1 MSSTTSAPAAQL
13 NGRGGSG
20 RGTSAKAAPLRVAS
34 GKPRTPPAVLAL
46 CLLLMLGCG
55 AGAGALVLAS
65 ESAITVVAAAR
76 DLPAG
81 TVISAADLRSAE
93 LAGSGL
99 AAIPGERAGTLLG
112 KTVLGPVPAGT
123 LLNAGMVASSP
134 APAAGKVAVGLAL
147 TAAQLP
153 APQLA
158 PGRMVTIFQLPDPA
172 APEDGGGGVGG
183 GGSAVRELVRQA
195 LVLSVQ
201 PAANGFLVSVEVGA
215 ADAAAVSVA
224 SSLGRAS
231 VGLLPLGAS

>member
-172 APEDGGGGVGG
+172 APEDGVGD

-201 PAANGFLVSVEVGA
+201 PASNGFLVSVEVGA
-215 ADAAAVSVA
+215 ADAAAVSAA